1 MFAKLTTKIAM
12 RKAGIPSSALSI
24 PDYSSPSNGSKDG
37 NANTALPFAN
47 PFKDLQVP
55 KALKSWQ
62 TPIPPPVEVAQT
74 PILGTRAPNAE
85 KLRLPADDGRSTIVL
100 FLRHTGC
107 PCMCPSSIFE
117 VSPIVDFAKCID
129 LQPSILVAEKNFL
142 ELRRIANK
150 YPNLHCVAISHA
162 SKAATDKWIT
172 QIGGAWAVK
181 VIVDEEREVYAT
193 WGLGVSTT
201 YHLLNPWT
209 QVAIRKLGTNENIWA
224 REVDPSANR
233 WQVGGCWGTD
243 ESKWNFCVVVFRK
256 LYQRCSSNSLEIV
269 NREVSLMQALPWVD
283 ASKWYWARKMT
294 AYKSHATF
302 SVGIPRSKVLGTTPR
317 KLLQIKSPAGAS
329 ISPCSELRLTS
340 SSGLCTMGCREQDC
354 G

>member
-1 MFAKLTTKIAM
+1 MFAKLTTKIAL
-12 RKAGIPSSALSI
+12 RKAGIPSNALSI

-37 NANTALPFAN
+37 AANTALPFAN

-74 PILGTRAPNAE
+74 PILGTRAPNSG
-85 KLRLPADDGRSTIVL
+85 KFKLPADDGRSTIVV

-107 PCMCPSSIFE
+107 PF
-117 VSPIVDFAKCID
+117 
-129 LQPSILVAEKNFL
+129 AEKNFL

-162 SKAATDKWIT
+162 SKAATDKWVT

-181 VIVDEEREVYAT
+181 VVIDEEREVYAS

-233 WQVGGCWGTD
+233 WQVGGCWATD
-243 ESKWNFCVVVFRK
+243 EMGSVRWGAASRTAD
-256 LYQRCSSNSLEIV
+256 
-269 NREVSLMQALPWVD
+269 EVPDLVEACQ
-283 ASKWYWARKMT
+283 
-294 AYKSHATF
+294 
-302 SVGIPRSKVLGTTPR
+302 VLGF
-317 KLLQIKSPAGAS
+317 K
-329 ISPCSELRLTS
+329 
-340 SSGLCTMGCREQDC
+340 
-354 G
+354 